1 MFKHLEKS
9 LETISDKKL
18 FIYVNIKNT
27 LLSIDQANNNIN
39 SILPLNLSK
48 NLEFIKTT
56 ANKLKINYEFGNIL
70 NLNCNLRDYLNL
82 LISSVTLKNF
92 IINILE

>member
-9 LETISDKKL
+9 FETITDKKI
-18 FIYVNIKNT
+18 FIYVNIKNN

-39 SILPLNLSK
+39 SNLLLNLSK

-56 ANKLKINYEFGNIL
+56 ANKFKINYEFGSIL
-70 NLNCNLRDYLNL
+70 DLNCNIRDYTNL
-82 LISSVTLKNF
+82 SISSETLKKF